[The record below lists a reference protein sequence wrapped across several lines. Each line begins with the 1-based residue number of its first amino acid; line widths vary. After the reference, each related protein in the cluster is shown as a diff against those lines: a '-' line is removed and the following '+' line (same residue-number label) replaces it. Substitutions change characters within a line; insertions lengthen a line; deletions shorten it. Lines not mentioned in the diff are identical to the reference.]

1 MVKNWCI
8 YIVLLIGIVTFF
20 LFYQMWLAWYC
31 LVVVLLIPP
40 IALISCILNSMFT
53 TLKLDVPKNIK
64 MGDNTGLL
72 LIAETPSI
80 FSFSICRVTVTSTE
94 VMTERVSKKRKVEI
108 DSRGKKEI
116 PIDTTHCGAFVY
128 NIKKVRMYDLFKLFF
143 IPKRITFSQE
153 VLVRPLPVIPE
164 VLPDS
169 NGFKA
174 RMLKKSSQSYSEI
187 YDVRDYV
194 VGDPIKNIHWKL
206 SAKRDKILVKEPQ
219 EHCYGHARI
228 YLELKNDR
236 EQMDRKLGELLF
248 TSNYFLEHDIDHKI
262 RVLPPMKREVAFDIE
277 SQRDLD
283 TAIIKI
289 LHMKI
294 PKETEDAK

>member
-1 MVKNWCI
+1 
-8 YIVLLIGIVTFF
+8 
-20 LFYQMWLAWYC
+20 
-31 LVVVLLIPP
+31 
-40 IALISCILNSMFT
+40 
-53 TLKLDVPKNIK
+53 
-64 MGDNTGLL
+64 
-72 LIAETPSI
+72 
-80 FSFSICRVTVTSTE
+80 
-94 VMTERVSKKRKVEI
+94 
-108 DSRGKKEI
+108 
-116 PIDTTHCGAFVY
+116 
-128 NIKKVRMYDLFKLFF
+128 
-143 IPKRITFSQE
+143 
-153 VLVRPLPVIPE
+153 
-164 VLPDS
+164 
-169 NGFKA
+169 
-174 RMLKKSSQSYSEI
+174 
-187 YDVRDYV
+187 VRDYV